1 MKIDTL
7 LGPYLYQ
14 HKRLSLPGIG
24 VFTLSDN
31 AVLPDENAKVKAPI
45 EGLSFTSGAAAQ
57 LDDSLIQF
65 VRDRTGKMKA
75 LAEADLNSYIATAY
89 QYINIGKE
97 FYFEG
102 IGTLVKNK
110 DAVYSFTPGTPVS
123 QKIEEP
129 GLRTPEPRR
138 KSVYEEDTAGSKS
151 GMGRIAVIAGIALT
165 LAAVVFGGYY
175 LYHKNTGDSD
185 TKEVAAEQTAPP
197 NESQPPIDTA
207 IQRLADS
214 TNTVTAPA
222 TDSMHMA
229 KPLAADTALP
239 AGGFRFILETTNKKT
254 RAAKRYEQLK
264 GVTILKPYNNTV
276 QVETSDSLTFRI
288 YTLVNCSP
296 ADTLRVK
303 DQLNAWY
310 YGNSP
315 IKVQIQH

>member
-1 MKIDTL
+1 MKIDNL

-45 EGLSFTSGAAAQ
+45 EGLSFASGTAAQ
-57 LDDSLIQF
+57 LDDSLVQF
-65 VRDRTGKMKA
+65 VRERTGKMKA

-97 FYFEG
+97 FYFDG

-110 DAVYSFTPGTPVS
+110 EGVYSFTPGTPVS
-123 QKIEEP
+123 QKMEESS
-129 GLRTPEPRR
+129 LRTPEPRR
-138 KSVYEEDTAGSKS
+138 KSVFEEDTSGSKS
-151 GMGRIAVIAGIALT
+151 SMGRIAVIAGIALT

-175 LYHKNTGDSD
+175 LYHKNTGEIE
-185 TKEVAAEQTAPP
+185 TKEAAGEQTPAP
-197 NESQPPIDTA
+197 NESQPQTDSTT
-207 IQRLADS
+207 QRLAD
-214 TNTVTAPA
+214 TIKAIAAPV
-222 TDSMHMA
+222 TDSIQTTKSA
-229 KPLAADTALP
+229 AADTTVP
-239 AGGFRFILETTNKKT
+239 AAGFRFILETTNKKT

-264 GVTILKPYNNTV
+264 GVSILKPYNNTV
-276 QVETSDSLTFRI
+276 QVETNDSLTFTI
-288 YTLVNCSP
+288 FTVVNCAP

-310 YGNSP
+310 YGTSP